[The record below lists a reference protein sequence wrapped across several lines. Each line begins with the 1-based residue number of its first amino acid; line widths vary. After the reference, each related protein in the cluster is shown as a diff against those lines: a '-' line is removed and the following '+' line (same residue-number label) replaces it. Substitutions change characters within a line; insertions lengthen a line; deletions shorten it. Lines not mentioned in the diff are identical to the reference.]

1 MCVYVRL
8 VCSQDVYLEP
18 VICCFFFFFYQAV
31 LSLLST
37 RWPYFFDISHYV
49 AAFSP
54 QEIYDEIPP
63 FFFFFGNDSCYKNL
77 MVLNE
82 AELFILLL

>member
-1 MCVYVRL
+1 MGIQCVC
-8 VCSQDVYLEP
+8 VCAFSVQSGCIPRTGNLL
-18 VICCFFFFFYQAV
+18 FFFYQAV

-63 FFFFFGNDSCYKNL
+63 FFFLVMIHVIKISWC
-77 MVLNE
+77 
-82 AELFILLL
+82 